1 MSEEIEDIFDPKHN
15 HHITSAYSGTKES
28 IYNVIVKEK
37 HMFPTM
43 FHFFSLGL
51 VYGILHNKKS
61 EKSKVGDI
69 IYFSRISNEKIKD
82 VINICY
88 MILNDGRKQSEIISE
103 MMEYADG
110 GIEALYE
117 IYEKNGS
124 FQLPMLIEDSKSI
137 WPERV
142 KKLHNINS
150 EDQ

>member
-61 EKSKVGDI
+61 DKAKVGDI
-69 IYFSRISNEKIKD
+69 IYLSRISDEKIKD
-82 VINICY
+82 IINICY

-110 GIEALYE
+110 GIESLNE
-117 IYEKNGS
+117 IWEKNKS
-124 FQLPMLIEDSKSI
+124 FQLPMLIEESKNM
-137 WPERV
+137 WKERV
-142 KKLHNINS
+142 KELHNINH
-150 EDQ
+150 EDV